1 MHIKSH
7 KYAQNIDA
15 DKTLDN
21 NLRSVGCSKSASP
34 EWIARRLVGDSEAV
48 GRDRALSG
56 GSGGIVNS
64 TSATLYIKWVVA
76 GTPKGGCSSNPNI
89 SENDH

>member
-1 MHIKSH
+1 MHTILTQIIKLWTIT
-7 KYAQNIDA
+7 YG
-15 DKTLDN
+15 
-21 NLRSVGCSKSASP
+21 R
-34 EWIARRLVGDSEAV
+34 EWIARRLVGNSEAV
-48 GRDRALSG
+48 GRDRALLG